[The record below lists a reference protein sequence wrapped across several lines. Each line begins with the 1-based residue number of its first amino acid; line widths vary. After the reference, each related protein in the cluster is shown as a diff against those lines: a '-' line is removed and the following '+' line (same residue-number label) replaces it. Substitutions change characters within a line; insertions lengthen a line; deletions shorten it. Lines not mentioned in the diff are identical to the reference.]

1 MTEKERVTFFETG
14 RVVKFYKGWK
24 KKMNESLEEHDKH
37 CKFCKALGYGKQ
49 SKKEAKKK
57 NENY

>member
-24 KKMNESLEEHDKH
+24 KKNE
-37 CKFCKALGYGKQ
+37 
-49 SKKEAKKK
+49 
-57 NENY
+57 